1 MYSFFNKSQARRYF
15 NRGFERSV
23 CGLEL
28 FLKKKKKEA
37 DIYNYNRTEV
47 SEWLLVKMKNVK
59 NHVISY
65 LLTGEMGC
73 WFASLEWLK
82 KAGPFWLDF
91 YKILLEGDKSC
102 SFEGKSH
109 KETAFSP
116 DTVLKDDKLPQK
128 KDPTYLALGNTE
140 MRVQPSSC
148 AGSK

>member
-28 FLKKKKKEA
+28 FLKKKGRYA

-82 KAGPFWLDF
+82 KPGLSD
-91 YKILLEGDKSC
+91 
-102 SFEGKSH
+102 
-109 KETAFSP
+109 
-116 DTVLKDDKLPQK
+116 
-128 KDPTYLALGNTE
+128 
-140 MRVQPSSC
+140 
-148 AGSK
+148 